1 MNYWHM
7 QLHPSDNNYF
17 NTAKVKRILEEKS
30 LIGLGDEDKI
40 WDTDFINRM
49 KVGDI
54 VAIKNGGEPIALVEV
69 VGDYYRDDVVD
80 PELDWFNHRR
90 QVKVLDFYKK
100 DYNFVIPQPR
110 GTLSICDNLNTDTS
124 RIIINWHKEFLNG
137 YQLNQSMHETIFL
150 LKQKYQ
156 IILQGA
162 PGTGKTRLARMIAD
176 KMIGENK
183 TQSIEDTINSIFNDY
198 QPLDTQ
204 TESLRVEQA
213 NLLTKFQKSFPKNS
227 LASLNLNN
235 YPIGTGEGNSF
246 CWWIERGLQPLGYYF
261 PGSSRSYQLYYDKAQ
276 DKFSKHGKLKNLDDE
291 EAMSQIAT
299 AIDKLVNEKNFEL
312 ANSLFG
318 SKGFLIKILSSY
330 YPDEYFPINSEVEI
344 DNLLDILQIPAT
356 HLDIFGKN
364 KALVDF
370 YKAKK
375 QALNSQIRLQ
385 EFAEAVWR
393 KFNLKNGENITS
405 DNKILTKGKVEVI
418 QFHPAYSYDDFVRGI
433 TTKVTDKGEVY
444 FKVENKIL
452 GEFAQKAQDNPNASF
467 VLIIDE
473 INRANLPA
481 VLGELIYALE
491 YRGEPVQT
499 MYELDNSREMVLPKN
514 LFIIGTMN
522 TADRSVGH
530 IDYAIRRRFAF
541 KNVPAD
547 KNAITHT
554 KSKELFDKVEKIFDE
569 DLSSDFDKNDIMIGH
584 SYFILDKNLA
594 NDVIDQQLKSRL
606 IFEIQPLLREY
617 VKDGILNLSA
627 LNKIES
633 LNV

>member
-7 QLHPSDNNYF
+7 QLHPSDNHYF

-110 GTLSICDNLNTDTS
+110 GTLRICDNLNTDTS
-124 RIIINWHKEFLNG
+124 RIIINWHKEFLND

-183 TQSIEDTINSIFNDY
+183 TQSIEDTINAIFNDY

-213 NLLTKFQKSFPKNS
+213 NLLTKFHKSFPKNS

-499 MYELDNSREMVLPKN
+499 MYELDNSRQMVLPKN

-541 KNVPAD
+541 KSVPAD
-547 KNAITHT
+547 KNAITYT

-594 NDVIDQQLKSRL
+594 NDAIDKQLKSRL

>member
-7 QLHPSDNNYF
+7 QLHPSDNHYF

-69 VGDYYRDDVVD
+69 VGDYYRDDVVN

-110 GTLSICDNLNTDTS
+110 GTLRICDNLNTDTS
-124 RIIINWHKEFLNG
+124 RIIIDWHKEFLNG

-183 TQSIEDTINSIFNDY
+183 TQSIEDTINAIFNDY

-499 MYELDNSREMVLPKN
+499 MYELDNSRQMVLPKN

-541 KNVPAD
+541 KSVPAD
-547 KNAITHT
+547 KNAITYT

-594 NDVIDQQLKSRL
+594 NDAIDQQLKSRL

>member
-7 QLHPSDNNYF
+7 QLHPDNSQHF
-17 NTAKVKRILEEKS
+17 NTARVKRILEEKS

-54 VAIKNGGEPIALVEV
+54 VVVKNGGEPIALVEV
-69 VGDYYRDDVVD
+69 VGDYYRDDEVNL
-80 PELDWFNHRR
+80 ELDWFNHRR
-90 QVKVLDFYKK
+90 KVKILDFYKK

-124 RIIINWHKEFLNG
+124 RIIINWHNKYLNN
-137 YQLNQSMHETIFL
+137 YQLNQSLDETIYL

-162 PGTGKTRLARMIAD
+162 PGTGKTRLAKIIAD
-176 KMIGENK
+176 KIIGENK
-183 TQSIEDTINSIFNDY
+183 TQSIEEIINAIFNDY
-198 QPLDTQ
+198 QSLNPQ
-204 TESLRVEQA
+204 TENQRNVKA
-213 NLLTKFQKSFPKNS
+213 NLLSKFHKVFPKES
-227 LASLNLNN
+227 LANLNLNN

-261 PGSSRSYQLYYDKAQ
+261 PGSSRSYQLYYNKTQ
-276 DKFSKHGKLKNLDDE
+276 DKFSKHGKIKNLDDE
-291 EAMSQIAT
+291 EAMNQIAT

-344 DNLLDILQIPAT
+344 DNLLAILQIPAT
-356 HLDIFGKN
+356 QLDIFGKN

-370 YKAKK
+370 YQAKK
-375 QALNSQIRLQ
+375 RSLNSQITLQ
-385 EFAEAVWR
+385 EFADAVWR
-393 KFNLKNGENITS
+393 KFNLKNGEIITL

-433 TTKVTDKGEVY
+433 TTKVTDEGNVY

-452 GEFAQKAQDNPNASF
+452 GELAQKAQDNPNASF

-473 INRANLPA
+473 INRANLPV

-491 YRGEPVQT
+491 YRGEPVKT
-499 MYELDNSREMVLPKN
+499 MYELDNSREIVLPKN

-541 KNVPAD
+541 KTVPAD
-547 KNAITHT
+547 KSAITYT
-554 KSKELFDKVEKIFDE
+554 KSKELFDKVERIFDE
-569 DLSSDFDKNDIMIGH
+569 DLSSGFDKNDIMIGH
-584 SYFILDKNLA
+584 SYFILDESSA
-594 NDVIDQQLKSRL
+594 NDALEQQLKSRL
-606 IFEIQPLLREY
+606 VFEILPLLREY
-617 VKDGILNLSA
+617 MKDGILNLSA
-627 LNKIES
+627 LSKIES

>member
-7 QLHPSDNNYF
+7 QLHPSDNHYF

-69 VGDYYRDDVVD
+69 VGDYYRDDVVN

-110 GTLSICDNLNTDTS
+110 GTLRICDNLNTDTS
-124 RIIINWHKEFLNG
+124 RIIIDWHKEFLNG

-183 TQSIEDTINSIFNDY
+183 TQSIEDTINAIFNDY

-594 NDVIDQQLKSRL
+594 NDAIDQQLKSRL

>member
-7 QLHPSDNNYF
+7 QLHPSDRYYF
-17 NTAKVKRILEEKS
+17 NTARVKRILEEKS

-69 VGDYYRDDVVD
+69 VGDYYRDDVVN

-90 QVKVLDFYKK
+90 RVKVLDFYKK

-124 RIIINWHKEFLNG
+124 RIITNWHKEFLNG

-183 TQSIEDTINSIFNDY
+183 TQSIEDTINAIFNDY

-204 TESLRVEQA
+204 TENLRVEQA

-385 EFAEAVWR
+385 EFAESVWR

-499 MYELDNSREMVLPKN
+499 MYELNNSREMVLPKN

-541 KNVPAD
+541 KSVPAD
-547 KNAITHT
+547 KNAITYT

-594 NDVIDQQLKSRL
+594 NDAIDQQLKSRL